1 MADVI
6 VEYGAIYWTQNNT
19 LYPTTTTT
27 TTVSVKYLLSRYFF
41 FVLNLNLINKPLML
55 DDNYDN
61 NTQKYDS
68 KKN

>member
-27 TTVSVKYLLSRYFF
+27 TTVSVKYLQSRFF
-41 FVLNLNLINKPLML
+41 FVLNSNLNKPLVL

-68 KKN
+68 KKD